1 VQGSSAPAE
10 LIAALQ
16 RLYHLPQACRPEAIL
31 LVRGGGS
38 AEDLAAFNNEA
49 LARCIAASPIPI
61 ISGVGHESD
70 FSIADMVADVRAA
83 TPPAAAE
90 LAAPERASLLAD
102 VQAQQRRLSQ
112 HLQQHIDRN
121 AQYLDHAQQQLAQ
134 QRRYTLHAQHAQL
147 HQLAQQLRSAVHGP
161 LQQAFFA
168 LQGQA
173 QRVGANRVRS
183 LAILAHQLQ
192 LQQLQCSHVLR
203 QQLHQ
208 RSQWL
213 SLCEQR
219 LLAHQSSRAAQTVVL
234 QRADGQTICSV
245 ADVQAGDSVQALL
258 ADGRL
263 QLQVL
268 GTSA

>member
-1 VQGSSAPAE
+1 
-10 LIAALQ
+10 
-16 RLYHLPQACRPEAIL
+16 L

-83 TPPAAAE
+83 TPTAAAE